1 MPKDNAMIPL
11 DCIQKAHR
19 IIVPVIERTAFS
31 YAPRLSNLTS
41 ANIYLKK
48 ENLQRTGAFKIR
60 GAFNKIAQMSEQ
72 SRAKGVIAASAGNHA
87 QGVAY
92 SAKHFKIP
100 SVIVM
105 PEATPLLKVL
115 ATKEL
120 GAEVVL
126 SGNNYDE
133 AYSKAYQIAK
143 ERDLSFIHP
152 FADEEV
158 MAGQGTIALE
168 MIEEQELDFVLVPIG
183 GGGLI
188 GGILSAYK
196 ALSPHTKIIGVQ
208 AKGANAM
215 VKSFYAKKIQ
225 NATSVRTIADGIA
238 VRDVNALN
246 FSYICVGLS
255 AIVEVDDEEIASAI
269 LYLLENQKLVV
280 EGAGACGVAAL
291 LHHKLELKP
300 NERVGV
306 VLSGGNI
313 DVTML
318 NLIIQKGLIK
328 THRRLQLQIVLMDKP
343 GALQNLTAILAK
355 ANANIVQTDYDR
367 TSINLAYGDV
377 YITLAI
383 ETKGEAHKQQI
394 CQELK
399 ANGYEFS
406 EIL

>member
-1 MPKDNAMIPL
+1 MIS
-11 DCIQKAHR
+11 IESIKKAHQ
-19 IIVPVIERTAFS
+19 IITPFIERTAFS
-31 YAPRLSNLTS
+31 YAPRLSSLTS

-92 SAKHFKIP
+92 SARHFGIP

-126 SGNNYDE
+126 SGDNYDE
-133 AYSKAYQIAK
+133 AYAKAYEIAK
-143 ERDLSFIHP
+143 QRDLSFIHP

-215 VKSFYAKKIQ
+215 ATSFYAKKIQ
-225 NATSVRTIADGIA
+225 NSTSVRTIADGIA

-246 FSYICVGLS
+246 FSYICEGLS

-280 EGAGACGVAAL
+280 EGAGASGVAAL
-291 LHHKLELKP
+291 LHRKLEIKP
-300 NERVGV
+300 NERVGI

-343 GALQNLTAILAK
+343 GALQNLTSILAK

-394 CQELK
+394 CKELK

>member
-1 MPKDNAMIPL
+1 MIP
-11 DCIQKAHR
+11 IESIKKAHQ
-19 IIVPVIERTAFS
+19 IITPFIERTAFS
-31 YAPRLSNLTS
+31 YAPRLSSLTS

-92 SAKHFKIP
+92 SARHFGIP

-126 SGNNYDE
+126 SGDNYDE
-133 AYSKAYQIAK
+133 AYAKAYEIAK
-143 ERDLSFIHP
+143 QRNLSFIHP

-215 VKSFYAKKIQ
+215 ATSFYAKKSKILL
-225 NATSVRTIADGIA
+225 RF
-238 VRDVNALN
+238 AL
-246 FSYICVGLS
+246 SQM
-255 AIVEVDDEEIASAI
+255 A
-269 LYLLENQKLVV
+269 
-280 EGAGACGVAAL
+280 
-291 LHHKLELKP
+291 
-300 NERVGV
+300 
-306 VLSGGNI
+306 
-313 DVTML
+313 
-318 NLIIQKGLIK
+318 
-328 THRRLQLQIVLMDKP
+328 
-343 GALQNLTAILAK
+343 
-355 ANANIVQTDYDR
+355 
-367 TSINLAYGDV
+367 
-377 YITLAI
+377 
-383 ETKGEAHKQQI
+383 
-394 CQELK
+394 
-399 ANGYEFS
+399 
-406 EIL
+406 